1 MGSPRPVNN
10 AIYAQLGERWYNAQD
25 DPVALLRAEAKLRTN
40 WIAQRLRATFAHR
53 CRVLD
58 VGCGAGFVANVLA
71 AAGHRVYGLD
81 AAVQSLTVARRH
93 DHTRRVQWQ
102 LGDAAALPFRERSF
116 DAVCLMDVLEHIEAP
131 AAAIGAAA
139 RLLVPGGLLF
149 FTTYNRNWL
158 TWLVVVK
165 GVEWVVRNTPRD
177 VHVYRLLI
185 EPAELT
191 AMCEE
196 VGLEAVELLGTRPRI
211 DGAMLRLLLTGVVPD
226 DFGFTF
232 TRSTRLGYAGVA
244 RRRADR

>member
-1 MGSPRPVNN
+1 MGPPRPVNN
-10 AIYAQLGERWYNAQD
+10 AIYTQLGERWYNAQD
-25 DPVALLRAEAKLRTN
+25 DPVALLRAEARLRTG
-40 WIAQRLRATFAHR
+40 WIAERLRQAFAHG

-71 AAGHRVYGLD
+71 AAGHRICGLD
-81 AAVQSLTVARRH
+81 AAVESLTVARRH
-93 DHTRRVQWQ
+93 DRTRRVQWQ
-102 LGDAAALPFRERSF
+102 LGDATALPFRERSF
-116 DAVCLMDVLEHIEAP
+116 DAVGLMDVLEHIEAP

-149 FTTYNRNWL
+149 FTTYSRNWL

-165 GVEWVVRNTPRD
+165 GVEWIVRNTPRD
-177 VHVYRLLI
+177 VHVHRLLI

-196 VGLEAVELLGTRPRI
+196 AGLEVVELVGTRPRI

-226 DFGFTF
+226 DFRFTF